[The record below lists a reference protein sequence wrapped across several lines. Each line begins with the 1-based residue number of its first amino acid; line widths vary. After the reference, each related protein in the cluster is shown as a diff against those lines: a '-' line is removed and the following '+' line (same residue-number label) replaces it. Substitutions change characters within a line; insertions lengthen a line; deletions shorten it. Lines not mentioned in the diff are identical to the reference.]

1 MKTSEMKTPEIKTLT
16 IGMTAATVSMLLL
29 TLVAT
34 TADARSYAAYRP
46 VYRNAVRQNAQYQ
59 NVLYQNAQYPR
70 DNARLAPPTVTF
82 PNQAPSNQAQF
93 SGQVKSTFS
102 TPTLQP
108 VPARSVAPQSVGPA
122 CDAVPHIPPGVATFG
137 PPLVNYRPIV
147 PLVAMPRSYQVGR
160 GILGQPKVYVPG
172 QPIRNALR
180 YLTP

>member
-1 MKTSEMKTPEIKTLT
+1 MKTPVMKTLT
-16 IGMTAATVSMLLL
+16 IGMSAASVLLMTLLLL

-46 VYRNAVRQNAQYQ
+46 AYRTAVRQNAP
-59 NVLYQNAQYPR
+59 YQNALYQT
-70 DNARLAPPTVTF
+70 DNTRLAPPTVTF
-82 PNQAPSNQAQF
+82 PNQ
-93 SGQVKSTFS
+93 GQSAGPAGPTFS
-102 TPTLQP
+102 TPALQP

-122 CDAVPHIPPGVATFG
+122 CDAVPHISPGLATFG
-137 PPLVNYRPIV
+137 APLVTYRPLL
-147 PLVAMPRSYQVGR
+147 PLVAVPRSYQVGR

>member
-1 MKTSEMKTPEIKTLT
+1 MKTLT
-16 IGMTAATVSMLLL
+16 IGMPAASLLLML

-46 VYRNAVRQNAQYQ
+46 AYRTAVRQNA
-59 NVLYQNAQYPR
+59 LYQNALYHT
-70 DNARLAPPTVTF
+70 DNARRAPPTVTF
-82 PNQAPSNQAQF
+82 PSQAQ
-93 SGQVKSTFS
+93 STGQVQPAFS
-102 TPTLQP
+102 TPALQP

-137 PPLVNYRPIV
+137 TPLVTYRPLV